1 MALRIGHDSQ
11 APRST
16 ALDKASPYSISK
28 HRSWFVT
35 TWEQI
40 IDSLPTDS
48 GLRKRCIRALRK
60 TCGLYGILP
69 TSYTVGSIDKPGGRQ
84 RPFASGGS
92 TDVWKLADKTNRD
105 VVSAVKQLRVYHFDP
120 VEEIKKV

>member
-1 MALRIGHDSQ
+1 MM
-11 APRST
+11 
-16 ALDKASPYSISK
+16 
-28 HRSWFVT
+28 

-69 TSYTVGSIDKPGGRQ
+69 VSYTVSFLDRPGGRQ
-84 RPFASGGS
+84 RPFASGS
-92 TDVWKLADKTNRD
+92 FADVWKLADKTNQD
-105 VVSAVKQLRVYHFDP
+105 VVFAVKSLRVYYYSDP
-120 VEEIKKV
+120 VKKIEKV